1 MIGMKAEEL
10 DTPSLLID
18 LDRMERNLKEM
29 QALVDSA
36 GVKLRPH
43 TKTHKMA
50 DIARL
55 QLEYGA
61 QGITVAK
68 LGEAEAMAEA
78 GITDIFIATEIVG
91 ELKMARL
98 RSLAE
103 KAKVRLAVDSIFHV
117 EQMVR
122 CFGKQIPVEVMIELD
137 TGMHRCGVEPGEA
150 VALAGEIVHRFPQ
163 VKLAGIFTHEGHTY
177 NAADKEEMKQIALD
191 TQRQAIETG
200 KQIEAKWG
208 ILCEISIGCTLGQ
221 LTGEFLPGITE
232 ARPGT
237 YVFYDAGH
245 AYYLGDI
252 NRCAATILSTVTSKK
267 GEEQVVADAGAKSMS
282 IDQRSSGVLKT
293 EGFGA
298 IKALPDLLIRKLSDE
313 HAVIRPGGSLNL
325 GDRIEIYPNHV
336 CPTVNLYNKA
346 YGIRDGR
353 VEKIFTITARGCI
366 Q

>member
-1 MIGMKAEEL
+1 MKAEQL

-29 QALVDSA
+29 QALADSA

-50 DIARL
+50 EVAQL

-61 QGITVAK
+61 RGITVAK
-68 LGEAEAMAEA
+68 LGEAEAMAGA

-91 ELKMARL
+91 EQKMVRL

-103 KAKVRLAVDSIFHV
+103 KAKVRLAVDSIYHV
-117 EQMVR
+117 EQLDR
-122 CFGKQIPVEVMIELD
+122 FFGDQVPVEVMIEVD
-137 TGMHRCGVEPGEA
+137 TGMHRCGVEPEEA
-150 VALAGEIVHRFPQ
+150 VELAGEIVSRFPQ
-163 VKLAGIFTHEGHTY
+163 VKLAGIFAHEGHTY
-177 NAADKEEMKQIALD
+177 NASEKEEMKQIALD
-191 TQRQAIETG
+191 TQKQAVETG

-208 ILCEISIGCTLGQ
+208 ISCEISIGCTLGQ
-221 LTGEFLPGITE
+221 LAGEFLPGITE
-232 ARPGT
+232 VRPGT
-237 YVFYDAGH
+237 YVFYDVGH

-267 GEEQVVADAGAKSMS
+267 GEEKVVADAGAKSMT

-293 EGFGA
+293 EGFGK
-298 IKALPDLLIRKLSDE
+298 IKSHPDLMIKKLSDE
-313 HAVIRPGGSLNL
+313 HAIIYPGGSLNL

-353 VEKIFTITARGCI
+353 VEKILTITARGCN